1 MSIGFTKHQGL
12 LSMTWGPSLGAC
24 GSTRARPQ
32 QFTAIIAQVCCL
44 LNGIENILKSN
55 GRCSLSILL
64 YCTVH
69 FRQVVNVLDSYTLF
83 MNPFS
88 IQVCF
93 LPFCVYRN
101 SLWISISFSI
111 VSFLRS
117 DLGHKS
123 HSFPIQIYSVSSQ
136 LLVSQ
141 YQCIYS
147 SWDYGL
153 LSILS
158 PFSMDVFHEE
168 NPSLCVLRVPV
179 LKFFSS
185 QDYFANLIRKSQCL
199 ILSVSYRTFEDS
211 NCHEDEYLHI
221 HSQHSPQF

>member
-1 MSIGFTKHQGL
+1 ML
-12 LSMTWGPSLGAC
+12 A
-24 GSTRARPQ
+24 ARQELDPQ
-32 QFTAIIAQVCCL
+32 QSTAIIAQVCCL

-55 GRCSLSILL
+55 GRCSLSILS

-69 FRQVVNVLDSYTLF
+69 LRQVVNVLDSYTLF

-93 LPFCVYRN
+93 PPFCVYRN

-141 YQCIYS
+141 YQCVYS

-199 ILSVSYRTFEDS
+199 SLSVSYRTFQRLKLS
-211 NCHEDEYLHI
+211 WGWIPAY
-221 HSQHSPQF
+221 SPSTLPSILVCGKSLLTHT